1 MKGGGERQFI
11 LVEQLEEHVAVC
23 TERLEKVLAQ
33 EGLVS
38 TDFLSCELMPY
49 NAAFVARIQAAQTSD
64 ELVALW
70 REMAKES
77 FLNWYVNAEK
87 PAEAIDDFIAIG
99 DVTQQQSL
107 LMELLDKNQLY
118 VNLSEMED
126 EEFRVSDED
135 KVLNRAFYAED
146 LTGSR

>member
-1 MKGGGERQFI
+1 
-11 LVEQLEEHVAVC
+11 
-23 TERLEKVLAQ
+23 
-33 EGLVS
+33 
-38 TDFLSCELMPY
+38 MPY
-49 NAAFVARIQAAQTSD
+49 NAAFVERIQAARTSD
-64 ELVALW
+64 ELVAIW

-77 FLNWYVNAEK
+77 FLNWYINPEV
-87 PAEAIDDFIAIG
+87 PADAIDDFIAIG
-99 DVTQQQSL
+99 DVTQQQVL

-146 LTGSR
+146 LIGSK